1 MSTLRELSEITGLS
15 MNTVSR
21 ALRGSGYISEK
32 TARLVR
38 DAARRLDYHPNRAAQ
53 CLRRRT
59 SSEIAVILDTYDAP
73 HLDKLA
79 AIKECAVRRGLSMGV
94 HFTSEDHPS
103 GAIRALLPEVLERAP
118 AGLIL
123 ITSSETI
130 LRRGP
135 ELRKKLPCV
144 VVSADPVP
152 DCDCVYVDRFQGA
165 YDAVHYLHNKG
176 RTRIAFCETFQSE
189 NRKNGYLK
197 AIQDFG
203 LPCIFIPGNLKNPV
217 LIRNSGYLNG
227 KLFATM
233 PTPPDAV
240 QTSDYMASG
249 LLAGFA
255 AIGIKVPQD
264 IAVLGFDNRDFAA
277 LLNPPLTT
285 LAQPNFDIGKNAANL
300 LFKRMDG
307 GLNGEP
313 ESVRIPMALMLRQS
327 T

>member
-1 MSTLRELSEITGLS
+1 MATLKELSAATGLS

-32 TARLVR
+32 TDRLVR
-38 DAARRLDYHPNRAAQ
+38 DAARRLDYRPNRAAQ
-53 CLRRRT
+53 TLRRRT

-79 AIKECAVRRGLSMGV
+79 AIKECAVQRGLSLGV
-94 HFTSEDHPS
+94 HFTNEDYPS
-103 GAIRALLPEVLERAP
+103 SAFRTLLPEVLESTP

-123 ITSSETI
+123 ITSSEMV
-130 LRRGP
+130 LRKGL

-144 VVSADPVP
+144 TVASDSVP
-152 DCDCVYVDRFQGA
+152 GCDCVYVDRYQGA
-165 YDAVHYLHNKG
+165 YDAVHYLYKKG
-176 RTRIAFCETFQSE
+176 RSRIAFCETFQSE

-203 LPCIFIPGNLKNPV
+203 LPCIFIPGSLKNPV
-217 LIRNSGYLNG
+217 LLRNSGYLNG

-233 PTPPDAV
+233 STPPDAV

-249 LLAGFA
+249 LIAGFA

-264 IAVLGFDNRDFAA
+264 VAVLGFDNRDFAA

-300 LFKRMDG
+300 LFKRIDG

-313 ESVRIPMALMLRQS
+313 EEVRIQMALMLRQS

>member
-1 MSTLRELSEITGLS
+1 MATLKELSEITGLS

-21 ALRGSGYISEK
+21 ALRGHGYISEK

-38 DAARRLDYHPNRAAQ
+38 DAARRLDYRPNRAAQ
-53 CLRRRT
+53 ALRRRT
-59 SSEIAVILDTYDAP
+59 SSEIAVLLDTYDAP

-79 AIKECAVRRGLSMGV
+79 AIKECAVQRGFTMGV
-94 HFTSEDHPS
+94 YFTSEDYPS
-103 GAIRALLPEVLERAP
+103 SAFRTLLPEVLESAP

-123 ITSSETI
+123 ITSSDTI
-130 LRRGP
+130 LRKGV
-135 ELRKKLPCV
+135 ELRKRLPCV
-144 VVSADPVP
+144 TIVSDPVP
-152 DCDCVYVDRFQGA
+152 GGDCVYVDRCQGA
-165 YDAVHYLHNKG
+165 YDAVHYLFNKG
-176 RTRIAFCETFQSE
+176 RRRIAFCETFQSE
-189 NRKNGYLK
+189 NRKKGYLK

-203 LPCIFIPGNLKNPV
+203 LPCIFIPGSLKNPV
-217 LIRNSGYLNG
+217 LIRNAGYLNG

-255 AIGIKVPQD
+255 ATGIKVPQD

-300 LFKRMDG
+300 LFKRIDG

-313 ESVRIPMALMLRQS
+313 EAVRISMALMLRQS